1 MAGKGGMKLRALRA
15 AFPHTVPILTGF
27 LFLGMT
33 YGVYMASLGFSWIY
47 PTLMALTIY
56 AGSMEF
62 VTANMLLGAFNPLQ
76 AFAMTL
82 MVNARH
88 LFYGLAMLDRF
99 RGLGWKKLYLIFGM
113 CDETF
118 SVTCSVRAPEGVD
131 EGWFMTFVT
140 LLDQLYWVLGAALG
154 GLCGALLTLNTEGL
168 DFVMTAMFV
177 VIFLEN
183 WLKEENHTSS
193 LLGLGLPLVCLVLF
207 GAQNFILPSMA
218 AILLALTALRGRLEK
233 GGNPA

>member
-1 MAGKGGMKLRALRA
+1 MAGKGSMKLRALRA

-47 PTLMALTIY
+47 PTLIALTIY

-118 SVTCSVRAPEGVD
+118 SVTCSTRAPEGVD

-233 GGNPA
+233 GGDPA

>member
-1 MAGKGGMKLRALRA
+1 MTGKGGVKLLALRA

-47 PTLMALTIY
+47 PTLMALTIF

-154 GLCGALLTLNTEGL
+154 GLCGSLLTLNTEGL

-193 LLGLGLPLVCLVLF
+193 LLGLALPLVCLVLF
-207 GAQNFILPSMA
+207 GAQSFILPSMA

-233 GGNPA
+233 GGDPA